1 MLKTRTFSQ
10 PCEEKCISDVLRICS
25 TIVCR
30 PSKLRKAK
38 ALNIVWC
45 YIFWWDCRGNLK
57 LVTLGVKGFKKKQT
71 SNNANADNNTV
82 AIHGAPTEKDA
93 ADSCYTLY
101 PDSWK
106 VGRKNSWRVL
116 TWSTEIDKIFSLN
129 TRNFDQCVRTAEQ
142 GPVNSS
148 GLTSMER
155 NGYVLLYGLMKLPGP
170 TNLSTGARG
179 NFDCQQ
185 KELQDSPRVVHKMIL
200 AFLLHLFQAQV

>member
-1 MLKTRTFSQ
+1 MLYFLVRLQGKLEIGHSWSERVQ
-10 PCEEKCISDVLRICS
+10 EKKNQATTLTLT
-25 TIVCR
+25 TIQ
-30 PSKLRKAK
+30 L
-38 ALNIVWC
+38 L
-45 YIFWWDCRGNLK
+45 YIGHPP
-57 LVTLGVKGFKKKQT
+57 KKRLLT
-71 SNNANADNNTV
+71 
-82 AIHGAPTEKDA
+82 A
-93 ADSCYTLY
+93 ATLY

-148 GLTSMER
+148 GLTRMER

-179 NFDCQQ
+179 NFDCRQ